1 MPLTFIFAINVFVK
15 QAAKALETELSGKPP
30 GERATCAD
38 PFGIMLA
45 QIFALPE
52 FYVKERSLID
62 IFWAKIHVTCPML
75 FGLPYVRDQRGIKN
89 EVDAYAAGFAAVTL
103 RDFSNSARH
112 NPAPNRLFW
121 ESIARILNM
130 PPPMQGRS
138 QYEILI
144 SFLSP
149 GFVER
154 FIKFYGQAAIIV
166 LKKAL
171 DDFPA
176 LVMATPNH
184 PLRKYAT
191 ALQGMKHTLDTSLC
205 LSL

>member
-1 MPLTFIFAINVFVK
+1 MFVK
-15 QAAKALETELSGKPP
+15 KVVEALDTELGNKPP
-30 GERATCAD
+30 AERAACAD

-62 IFWAKIHVTCPML
+62 IFWAKLHVTCPML
-75 FGLPYVRDQRGIKN
+75 FGLPFVQNQKGTKAGG
-89 EVDAYAAGFAAVTL
+89 VAAYAAGFAAVTL
-103 RDFSNSARH
+103 RDFSNSARR

-121 ESIARILNM
+121 EAFARILNM

-138 QYEILI
+138 QYEILT

-166 LKKAL
+166 LRKAL
-171 DDFPA
+171 NDFPA
-176 LVMATPNH
+176 SVMAQQGH
-184 PLRKYAT
+184 ALRKYAMT
-191 ALQGMKHTLDTSLC
+191 LQGMKHTLDAELC